1 MPAGAFRNMTEG
13 AVFPT
18 WTCLIDG
25 VNSSNTNPFRVPIH
39 RWPLCED
46 DTLPDGQH
54 NVTLNTQVPEGQQFW
69 FDYMQYAPSENVPL
83 ENANIYVD
91 NTDPDITFGGDW
103 PNYSHGQE
111 ASTPG
116 SSLKLNFHGMPCA

>member
-1 MPAGAFRNMTEG
+1 MPAGAFRNTTKG
-13 AVFPT
+13 AIFPT
-18 WTCLIDG
+18 WTCIIDG
-25 VNSSNTNPFRVPIH
+25 KIWPTNPFSSPEN
-39 RWPLCED
+39 RWPLCEND
-46 DTLPDGQH
+46 SLSDGEHIIVVQI
-54 NVTLNTQVPEGQQFW
+54 QVPKGQQFW